1 MVIEI
6 LALRSQAARARTIAP
21 ATIRTSPVFA
31 ETLVE
36 RQQLLACD
44 LAGNTGNPD
53 KVHDASDANQDAV
66 RELTQRKSPARRPLI
81 VAYRKLR
88 TLLSRFPDMVV
99 RVIDYLALTH
109 WSEREQRII
118 EKKKLEEFNQASDG
132 CA

>member
-1 MVIEI
+1 M
-6 LALRSQAARARTIAP
+6 
-21 ATIRTSPVFA
+21 FA

-44 LAGNTGNPD
+44 LAGNAGNPD